1 MEQFKSPTVKV
12 VMVAYERTDCNDL
25 PRRNLVFW
33 WWHMAVQLYKAPVF
47 FPATSCSSLATSKI
61 IDSPLSKVPT
71 PEYQTLIQIQKGPP
85 PTSSAFSLQANRKD
99 AWSKKKWTNLLQK
112 PH

>member
-1 MEQFKSPTVKV
+1 MTCQEEIWYFGGGTWRFNCIKP
-12 VMVAYERTDCNDL
+12 L
-25 PRRNLVFW
+25 F
-33 WWHMAVQLYKAPVF
+33 F

-99 AWSKKKWTNLLQK
+99 AWSKKRWTNLLQK
-112 PH
+112 PIKLKLY